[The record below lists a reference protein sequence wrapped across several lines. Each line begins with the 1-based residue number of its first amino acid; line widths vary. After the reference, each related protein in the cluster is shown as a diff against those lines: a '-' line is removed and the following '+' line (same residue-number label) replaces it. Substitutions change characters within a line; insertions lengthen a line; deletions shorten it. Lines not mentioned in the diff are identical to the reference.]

1 MRSLWMPL
9 ALLGLL
15 WLGVT
20 CAQRPPAP
28 ESAAPPGDVATLLV
42 GACQRALASLAPE
55 REPAQ
60 QDPLALPPEL
70 GPALRALHGT
80 GMGSRVDALETA
92 VDRSARL
99 ALADTGPWLTDSA
112 ARFTPES
119 GETLLGG
126 ADDAVSSAF
135 RDAREADLRA
145 QLAPAAKRRLEETGA
160 PAALADVRV
169 RAGRLPLPRKVDLDL
184 VSVVTDRAVASFF
197 TVLAEEERRMRQEV
211 F

>member
-1 MRSLWMPL
+1 MPL

-15 WLGVT
+15 WLGAT

-28 ESAAPPGDVATLLV
+28 GSAAPPGDVATLLS
-42 GACQRALASLAPE
+42 GACQRTLANLAPE

-60 QDPLALPPEL
+60 PAPLALPPEL

-80 GMGSRVDALETA
+80 GMGGRVDALESA
-92 VDRSARL
+92 VERSARL
-99 ALADTGPWLTDSA
+99 ALADTGPWLTESA
-112 ARFTPES
+112 ARFAPERS
-119 GETLLGG
+119 ETLLAG
-126 ADDAVSSAF
+126 ADDAISAAF

-145 QLAPAAKRRLEETGA
+145 QLAPAAERRLEETGA
-160 PAALADVRV
+160 PAALADVRA
-169 RAGRLPLPRKVDLDL
+169 RASRLPLPRKVDVDL

-197 TVLAEEERRMRQEV
+197 AVLAEEERRMRQEV